1 MSLADQASLL
11 LIPTGYKSQKVYSI
25 FPTDGDGD
33 FDFSR
38 SSSATRIAK
47 NGLITT
53 VAANVPRLEYPLID
67 GVVNGCPSLI
77 LEPQRTNLIPYSE
90 EFDNAAWSKFR
101 SSISP
106 NTAISLD
113 GTLNADK
120 LIDTSVSGTH
130 GMEDTISSLS
140 SGSKYTYSIFAKA
153 DEIKQVGLLLATQGR
168 IFDLENGTILDE
180 FIAAPDASKIE
191 DYGNGWYRCSITI
204 TLNATSAKTS
214 VYLSKN
220 NNITFTGDGTSGVY
234 IWGAQLEVGSYPTSY
249 IPTNGSAV
257 TRSAEVAD
265 GSGDADTFND
275 SEGVLMA
282 EIAYPNPTT
291 SSNLRL
297 AISDGTDANRILIQ
311 NVSSTSN
318 RLQFYLI
325 SNYTTST
332 NFYTN
337 LSDITSFNKI
347 VFKYKTNDFSVWI
360 NGFQVLTDT
369 SGSTFSDGTLNELA
383 FDGGSGGNDFYGN
396 TKQIQY
402 YDSALTDSELEQL
415 TSWVSFSDMAEGQLY
430 TIE

>member
-1 MSLADQASLL
+1 MAKPKLA
-11 LIPTGYKSQKVYSI
+11 LIPAAQGSKLFSVLPSS
-25 FPTDGDGD
+25 GVGD
-33 FDFSR
+33 FTFTR
-38 SSSATRIAK
+38 SGSATRI
-47 NGLITT
+47 NSQGLIET
-53 VAANVPRLEYPLID
+53 VGNGVSRLNYPMID
-67 GVVNGCPSLI
+67 GKVVGCPHHI

-234 IWGAQLEVGSYPTSY
+234 IWGAQLEVGSYLTSY

-257 TRSAEVAD
+257 TRSAETAD

-275 SEGVLMA
+275 SEGVLMFEA
-282 EIAYPNPTT
+282 NALEENASTKRITLSDGT
-291 SSNLRL
+291 SSNRL
-297 AISDGTDANRILIQ
+297 SIYLTDAIGTVAVSDGDLVLN
-311 NVSSTSN
+311 NG
-318 RLQFYLI
+318 FG
-325 SNYTTST
+325 NYDTT
-332 NFYTN
+332 
-337 LSDITSFNKI
+337 IFNKI
-347 VFKYKTNDFSVWI
+347 ALKYKQNDFALFI
-360 NGFQVLTDT
+360 NGYEILTSINGNSPIGLNQLRFNDGY
-369 SGSTFSDGTLNELA
+369 SGSGA
-383 FDGGSGGNDFYGN
+383 AFYGK
-396 TKQIQY
+396 TKQLQY
-402 YDSALTDSELEQL
+402 YDSVLTDSELETL
-415 TSWVSFSDMAEGQLY
+415 TSWTSFSDMANGQLY

>member
-1 MSLADQASLL
+1 M
-11 LIPTGYKSQKVYSI
+11 
-25 FPTDGDGD
+25 
-33 FDFSR
+33 
-38 SSSATRIAK
+38 
-47 NGLITT
+47 
-53 VAANVPRLEYPLID
+53 ID
-67 GVVNGCPSLI
+67 GKVVGCPHHI

-234 IWGAQLEVGSYPTSY
+234 IWGAQLEVGSYLTSY

-257 TRSAEVAD
+257 TRSAETAD

-275 SEGVLMA
+275 SEGVLMFEA
-282 EIAYPNPTT
+282 NALEENASTKRITLSDGT
-291 SSNLRL
+291 SSNRL
-297 AISDGTDANRILIQ
+297 SIYLTDAIGTVAVSDGDLVLN
-311 NVSSTSN
+311 NG
-318 RLQFYLI
+318 FG
-325 SNYTTST
+325 NYDTT
-332 NFYTN
+332 
-337 LSDITSFNKI
+337 IFNKI
-347 VFKYKTNDFSVWI
+347 ALKYKQNDFALFI
-360 NGFQVLTDT
+360 NGYEILTSINGNSPIGLNQLRFNDGY
-369 SGSTFSDGTLNELA
+369 SGSGA
-383 FDGGSGGNDFYGN
+383 AFYGK
-396 TKQIQY
+396 TKQLQY
-402 YDSALTDSELEQL
+402 YDSVLTDSELETL
-415 TSWVSFSDMAEGQLY
+415 TSWTSFSDMANGQLY